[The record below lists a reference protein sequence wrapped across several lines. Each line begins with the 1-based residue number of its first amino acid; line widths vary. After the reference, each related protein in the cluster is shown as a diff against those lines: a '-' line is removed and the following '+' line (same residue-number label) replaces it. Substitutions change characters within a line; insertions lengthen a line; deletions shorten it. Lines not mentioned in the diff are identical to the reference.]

1 MKILIYGI
9 NFAPELTG
17 IGKYSGEMASW
28 LASKGHKLRVVSAP
42 PYYPEWRVSAGYSG
56 KRYSKQLWSFDNGAR
71 AVVWRTPVWV
81 PNILSGVKRLLHLSS
96 FALSSL
102 PIMLLQ
108 IRWRPDLII
117 IVEPTL
123 ACAPATLLVSKV
135 SGAKA
140 WLHIQD
146 YEVDAAFQMGM
157 LKSSLVRRFALFC
170 EKLLMRG
177 FDRVS
182 TISPRMLA
190 RLQTKSVPVERRVLF
205 PNWVDIHSI
214 FPLSQPSSFRSELAI
229 AENTVVALY
238 SGNLGE
244 KQGLELL
251 IEAARE
257 TRYNTGLIW
266 MIAGAGS
273 ARERLETM
281 SSDLPNVKWLPL
293 QPLERLNDLLN
304 LADIHLL
311 PQRADAADLVM
322 PSKLT
327 GMLAS
332 GRPIVTT
339 AAADTQVATVVK
351 TCGIVVEPGSTLAFT
366 DAVLKLVLDAK
377 LRSEL
382 GCNARDYAEKCL
394 SYDSIMNRFEQ
405 ELEAMVG
412 GASSQTAQDKL

>member
-1 MKILIYGI
+1 MKILIVSL

-28 LASKGHKLRVVSAP
+28 LAAKDHKLRVVSAP

-56 KRYSKQLWSFDNGAR
+56 KRYCKQLWSFDNGAQ
-71 AVVWRTPVWV
+71 AVIWRTPVWV
-81 PNILSGVKRLLHLSS
+81 PNVLSGVTRLLHLSS

-108 IRWRPDLII
+108 IRWRPDVII
-117 IVEPTL
+117 VVEPTL
-123 ACAPATLLVSKV
+123 ACVPATLLVSKM
-135 SGAKA
+135 SGARA

-170 EKLLMRG
+170 ERLLMRG
-177 FDRVS
+177 FDRIS
-182 TISPRMLA
+182 TISPRMLE

-205 PNWVDIHSI
+205 PNWVDIQSV
-214 FPLSQPSSFRSELAI
+214 FPLLHPSSFRSELSI

-244 KQGLELL
+244 KQGLDIL
-251 IEAARE
+251 IEAASE
-257 TRYNTGLIW
+257 TRYNTGLVW
-266 MIAGAGS
+266 VIAGAGS
-273 ARERLETM
+273 ARERLEAM
-281 SSDLPNVKWLPL
+281 SSNLPNVKWLPL
-293 QPLERLNDLLN
+293 QPLERLNELLN

-332 GRPIVTT
+332 GRPMVAT
-339 AAADTQVATVVK
+339 AAADTQVATVVE
-351 TCGIVVEPGSTLAFT
+351 TCGIVVEPGNTQAFT
-366 DAVLKLVLDAK
+366 DAVMKLLTDAK

-394 SYDSIMNRFEQ
+394 SYDSIMGSFEQ
-405 ELEAMVG
+405 ELVTVVDSAR
-412 GASSQTAQDKL
+412 SQTVQGKS